1 MAPLSVFADLALP
14 PTIPFLNWPWDDLLF
29 LILSGIMLGSAL
41 FVVLGRNIVRS
52 GLAMMACF
60 AALAG
65 IYVLAGAVIVAAT
78 EVLVYIGAISVLI
91 LFAIM
96 LTQTKSGPLELVF
109 HRQAWAGAL
118 AAIGFAF
125 LFIVSMMN
133 TQWPLAGS
141 DRLASSTT
149 AVAQLL
155 FQDSLYIFCL
165 QVVAVLLTAA
175 VIGGVFLA
183 KREISADPGERETAT
198 LERLRSPIDV
208 TAGAP
213 AAAAAAAAA
222 SPAAA
227 AGPSSA
233 AGGNATTA
241 TSSPA
246 STSTATEG
254 A

>member
-1 MAPLSVFADLALP
+1 MTPGAVFADLALP
-14 PTIPFLNWPWDDLLF
+14 PNIPYLNVPWDDLLF
-29 LILSGIMLGSAL
+29 LILAGIMLGSAL

-78 EVLVYIGAISVLI
+78 QVLVYIGAISILI

-96 LTQTKSGPLELVF
+96 LTQTKGGPAQLVF

-125 LFIVSMMN
+125 LFLMSVAN
-133 TQWPLAGS
+133 TQWPLAG
-141 DRLASSTT
+141 DERLVSSTKAI
-149 AVAQLL
+149 AVLL
-155 FQDSLYIFCL
+155 FQDSLYIFAL

-183 KREISADPGERETAT
+183 KREVSTDPGERETAT

-208 TAGAP
+208 TATAP
-213 AAAAAAAAA
+213 AGAATASAA
-222 SPAAA
+222 SAE
-227 AGPSSA
+227 
-233 AGGNATTA
+233 NA
-241 TSSPA
+241 
-246 STSTATEG
+246 
-254 A
+254 

>member
-29 LILSGIMLGSAL
+29 LILAGMMLGSAL

-78 EVLVYIGAISVLI
+78 QVLVYIGAISILI

-96 LTQTKSGPLELVF
+96 LTQTKSGPTELVF
-109 HRQAWAGAL
+109 HHQAWAGAL
-118 AAIGFAF
+118 AAIGFVLLF
-125 LFIVSMMN
+125 LVSIMN

-141 DRLASSTT
+141 ERLVASTT
-149 AVAQLL
+149 GVAQLL
-155 FQDSLYIFCL
+155 FQDTLYIFAL

-183 KREISADPGERETAT
+183 KREVSTDPGERETAT
-198 LERLRSPIDV
+198 LERLRSPIEV
-208 TAGAP
+208 TAP
-213 AAAAAAAAA
+213 ASAAGSAATA
-222 SPAAA
+222 SGSTSASTAA
-227 AGPSSA
+227 AGE
-233 AGGNATTA
+233 NA
-241 TSSPA
+241 
-246 STSTATEG
+246 
-254 A
+254 